1 MAAAVFMAVA
11 CDDSMMG
18 GGSNNGKDDNDPDSP
33 GNVDDTTPLTPEENR
48 AKLEQIGLDAINMA
62 TPDKQADLLKV
73 IDKFY
78 EYTNEYYLDFRGD
91 FEDSGS
97 SYRRINPIQPVD
109 ALMKAARAFA
119 NTGNPYILSKAV
131 IEDSYI
137 YEASR
142 VYGIYEFAGDG
153 WEYTASDSELTFV
166 FPCEGKEITAT
177 VSGSGKEYSYSFEDE
192 YYNRYNGHYDENG
205 NWVGDSDHYIDYI
218 TITVPARIEAS
229 ITSDSESLLSLEVE
243 GEYNEG
249 SRVEQTLSLVA
260 GSYDVDMSLEI
271 TNSRISQNFTFDID
285 GTRFLST
292 EVSASGTGLCSADSY
307 ENNIEDMFSDANVK
321 VSVLDLNVVAES
333 NGNISSFISDYTDM
347 ENNAYDWEDDPE
359 VLEPDSNLPPTW
371 ASEDY
376 ITDVCDL
383 INSNFTVTAS
393 YGSRDSFA
401 DFKAKPMYS
410 GDIYFSDEYLYSDNS
425 GYTYTRYE
433 DRYISGYETSFIIK
447 FRDDGAEYE
456 IVDFFNED
464 DYASVVDAA
473 ESLAERYEYYLNYM
487 FNY

>member
-1 MAAAVFMAVA
+1 M
-11 CDDSMMG
+11 
-18 GGSNNGKDDNDPDSP
+18 
-33 GNVDDTTPLTPEENR
+33 
-48 AKLEQIGLDAINMA
+48 DAINMA
-62 TPDKQADLLKV
+62 TPDKQVDLLKA

-78 EYTNEYYLDFRGD
+78 EYISEYNLDFRGD

-97 SYRRINPIQPVD
+97 SYRQINPIQPVD
-109 ALMKAARAFA
+109 ALMKAAKAFA
-119 NTGNPYILSKAV
+119 STGNPYILSKAV

-142 VYGIYEFAGDG
+142 VYGIYEFTGSE
-153 WEYTASDSELTFV
+153 WEYTASDSELTFI
-166 FPCEGKEITAT
+166 FPCEGKEIKATASFIPAT

-205 NWVGDSDHYIDYI
+205 NWVGDSDHYIDHI

-393 YGSRDSFA
+393 YGSRDPFA

-425 GYTYTRYE
+425 GYTYPRYE
-433 DRYISGYETSFIIK
+433 GRYISGYETSFIIK

>member
-62 TPDKQADLLKV
+62 TPDKQVDLLKA

-109 ALMKAARAFA
+109 ALMKAAKAFA
-119 NTGNPYILSKAV
+119 STGNPYILSKAV

-142 VYGIYEFAGDG
+142 VYGIYEFTGSE
-153 WEYTASDSELTFV
+153 WEYTASDSELTFI
-166 FPCEGKEITAT
+166 FPCEGKEIKAT

-205 NWVGDSDHYIDYI
+205 NWVGDSDHYIDHI

-260 GSYDVDMSLEI
+260 GSYDVDMSLEV
-271 TNSRISQNFTFDID
+271 TNNKISQNLTFDID
-285 GTRFLST
+285 GTRLLGT
-292 EVSASGTGLCSADSY
+292 EVSASGTGLCSVDNY
-307 ENNIEDMFSDANVK
+307 ENNIENMFSDANVK
-321 VSVLDLNVVAES
+321 VSVLDLNVVAQS

-347 ENNAYDWEDDPE
+347 ENNAYDWEDDPSKWE
-359 VLEPDSNLPPTW
+359 SDSDLPPTW

-376 ITDVCDL
+376 ITDLCDL

-393 YGSRDSFA
+393 YGSRDPFA

-410 GDIYFSDEYLYSDNS
+410 RDLYFYDNYYKEYSYGG
-425 GYTYTRYE
+425 GYYTSE
-433 DRYISGYETSFIIK
+433 MHEFSGYEASFIIK
-447 FRDDGAEYE
+447 FKDDGAEYE
-456 IVDFFNED
+456 VVDFFNEN

-473 ESLAERYEYYLNYM
+473 ESLADRYEYYLNYM